1 MRHFVPYK
9 GLHPLQRL
17 RVYPSALCSRNS
29 LLAQTISFDFKPVDV
44 AANDSRKRIAMTQE
58 QQMPWMDFIQEDNIY
73 CKYYDEFVVLMGT

>member
-1 MRHFVPYK
+1 M
-9 GLHPLQRL
+9 QRL